1 MTTHIP
7 AVLMVFKL
15 IPEDNHSIKMGYYNI
30 NKISRQL
37 LYSDSARSGM
47 RGNLAQSPAIGRH
60 SHRR

>member
-30 NKISRQL
+30 NKRLFMRYGL
-37 LYSDSARSGM
+37 LCQKGSEEGF
-47 RGNLAQSPAIGRH
+47 H
-60 SHRR
+60 